1 MTQAF
6 PSERWAQYDERV
18 EAMLDIGAAWVVETL
33 LRTTAR
39 MPAPERLWCHVGDP
53 GMLLSQR

>member
-18 EAMLDIGAAWVVETL
+18 EDMLDIGAAWVVETL

-39 MPAPERLWCHVGDP
+39 MPPRSGSGV
-53 GMLLSQR
+53 MLETQVCC